1 MLKIYVCTCNICDV
15 APVSPTGVDEEG
27 LRVRLRDDDHLPVPD
42 GHDELGVP
50 VGRQNAPDR
59 ASAAA
64 GLPCRRNRLLLGQV
78 YVRHLP
84 DPRLLDVV
92 DDEEPARGGEDG
104 HAGRVARLE
113 DPRADHLEVL
123 GLLAHAEVLLQ
134 LAEHVVHED
143 VPGVGDE
150 DGLLVGGPAALD
162 DAAALPQPFG
172 EG

>member
-1 MLKIYVCTCNICDV
+1 M
-15 APVSPTGVDEEG
+15 
-27 LRVRLRDDDHLPVPD
+27 
-42 GHDELGVP
+42 P
-50 VGRQNAPDR
+50 VGRQHAPDR
-59 ASAAA
+59 AAAA
-64 GLPCRRNRLLLGQV
+64 GLPCRRRGRLLLLLGQV
-78 YVRHLP
+78 HVRHLP

-104 HAGRVARLE
+104 HAGRVARLK